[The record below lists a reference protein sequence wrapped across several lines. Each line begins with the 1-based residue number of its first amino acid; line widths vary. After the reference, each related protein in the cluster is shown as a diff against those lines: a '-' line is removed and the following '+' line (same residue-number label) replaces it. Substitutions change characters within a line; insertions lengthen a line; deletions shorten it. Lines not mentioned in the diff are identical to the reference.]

1 MRKDKI
7 GQVLLPGDDI
17 FPVSNCR
24 PENRG
29 AGGAGSNFGYRVSKP
44 ENPVPGF
51 RFQIPEVILLML
63 LSLFCCKNSFALTS
77 FGDIDVNIQA
87 RTEGESFHGY
97 YDYRIYLKN
106 HSPLR
111 SYEVEILFAGKNKPA
126 RNSVIREMRRHVSIS
141 PSAEI
146 HFSVM
151 LPPLRLWADTAYISI
166 DGARQLP
173 SLPLPHTPHMPYGK
187 RKICLLVSPSLNRDD
202 LLRSLE
208 KTDELKKK
216 TKSKSSASD
225 TENYISLIRAQSP
238 PAFWPENWMSYSP
251 YDGIIMTAADMDALS
266 PASASALLAYVKCG
280 GSLSILGDYKFTDI
294 YGEKDGNKHVY
305 YAGFGQCTV
314 FPLTSAAELDTVQ
327 MNALYRIWKQ
337 VQQPWY
343 KFDTPAS
350 ANLALPVSGDAE
362 INIRGFFLGM
372 FLFVIIVGP
381 LNFFVLSLKK
391 KKILL
396 IWTIPAISLFTC
408 TAVFLYAV
416 FSEGLDSDVRISA
429 FTILDQSKHEA
440 VTLGL
445 AGYYCR
451 MTPGRGLHFSRQ
463 TEVSPVVSN
472 LYGEGNPRTLD
483 WTRDQHLE
491 SGWITA
497 RVPAHFQLRKYEKR
511 RERLEMRFGSEPSV
525 LNGLGADIRKLL
537 IYNRQGRMM
546 YSAGPVPAGKRGSLK
561 RSSRGERGSLK
572 SNSRGERGSLKS
584 NSRRKRTHPY
594 FQRLRSV
601 YRGFSWKESDIIKG
615 RVAVFDSYSYIAIME
630 GNPFLE
636 KGLEEPDNL
645 KEETIVF
652 GIMEK

>member
-1 MRKDKI
+1 MRTDKI
-7 GQVLLPGDDI
+7 GQVLLHGDDI
-17 FPVSNCR
+17 FPISNCR

-29 AGGAGSNFGYRVSKP
+29 SGGRVPGFGLRGS
-44 ENPVPGF
+44 GF
-51 RFQIPEVILLML
+51 RFQIPGGILLML
-63 LSLFCCKNSFALTS
+63 LSLFCCKDSFALTS

-141 PSAEI
+141 PNAEI
-146 HFSVM
+146 HFSLM
-151 LPPLRLWADTAYISI
+151 QPPLRLWADTAYISI
-166 DGARQLP
+166 DGVRQFP
-173 SLPLPHTPHMPYGK
+173 SLPLPRTPHMPYGK

-202 LLRSLE
+202 LIRSLE
-208 KTDELKKK
+208 KTDELKRKI
-216 TKSKSSASD
+216 KSKSSASD
-225 TENYISLIRAQSP
+225 TENYISLIRARS
-238 PAFWPENWMSYSP
+238 WPENWMGYSP
-251 YDGIIMTAADMDALS
+251 YDGIIMTAADMAALP

-280 GSLSILGDYKFTDI
+280 GSLSILGDYSFADI
-294 YGEKDGNKHVY
+294 YGQKDENKHVY

-327 MNALYRIWKQ
+327 MNALYRIWEQ

-350 ANLALPVSGDAE
+350 ANLALPVSGDTE

-372 FLFVIIVGP
+372 FLFVIVVGP

-451 MTPGRGLHFSRQ
+451 LTPGRGLHFSRQ

-483 WTRDQHLE
+483 WTRDQHLD

-572 SNSRGERGSLKS
+572 SNSR
-584 NSRRKRTHPY
+584 RKRTHPY

-601 YRGFSWKESDIIKG
+601 YRDFSWKESDIIKG